1 MDVGNKWQHQT
12 YRHAAGGLPID
23 RPFQFPAAHR
33 DSIKSHR
40 GDSVITVRF
49 FDILSTQSRQG
60 TQQSARCR
68 CTHVARQHTPPMASG
83 ARTFHSAGVSFRHIG
98 HGVPGSRPPS
108 RDKVQGSSCRPDS
121 VRSFNQ
127 IFPPS
132 RPSSKHRALS
142 IIQLLIHSAIFSAK
156 FSSNKFIKF
165 HIILK

>member
-1 MDVGNKWQHQT
+1 MATPDLPTRGRWPTDRSAVPISRCSPRFHQVPP
-12 YRHAAGGLPID
+12 GGLGHYRPILRHSFNSKSTRD
-23 RPFQFPAAHR
+23 TTIRQMSMHSRRPSTR
-33 DSIKSHR
+33 
-40 GDSVITVRF
+40 VR
-49 FDILSTQSRQG
+49 RW
-60 TQQSARCR
+60 R
-68 CTHVARQHTPPMASG
+68 P